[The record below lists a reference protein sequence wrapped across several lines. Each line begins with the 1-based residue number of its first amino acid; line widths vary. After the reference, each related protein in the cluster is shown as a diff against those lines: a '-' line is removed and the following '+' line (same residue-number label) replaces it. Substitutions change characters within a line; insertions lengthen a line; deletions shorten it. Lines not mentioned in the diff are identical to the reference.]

1 MSYSMAN
8 HVKFIEIEICTNV
21 VLVETILVEENGK
34 TYSSIFYSFFISSKT
49 RGPFN
54 FTKIK

>member
-1 MSYSMAN
+1 MAN

-21 VLVETILVEENGK
+21 VLVETILVQENGK
-34 TYSSIFYSFFISSKT
+34 TYSSIFYSFFISSTKT